1 LEWMICPMMSMN
13 DAAVP
18 SERTELIERCDSY
31 DQPPAESQVPSEPID
46 ASSSKL
52 VTAMS
57 PALLASGMVWCGA

>member
-1 LEWMICPMMSMN
+1 MDWMMWEMMSMN

-18 SERTELIERCDSY
+18 SERTEPIERCDSY
-31 DQPPAESQVPSEPID
+31 DQPPAESQVPMEPTD

-57 PALLASGMVWCGA
+57 PASLALVMVRCGA